1 MGIFTEITVQGKID
15 WSKRLLESDDM
26 PASNVTLICI
36 WLKEKNTLGES
47 SSAFVQDDDTWC
59 WAGEFDKQKLWC
71 RFLNFSQS
79 SKMMM
84 MTMLMM
90 MISPSQRWQW
100 WWWRVW
106 QTKLWGAT
114 SSISHSRKHLPAAPR
129 GDSAKR
135 FASDTFSF
143 SKLEKFWKFTP
154 NVSL

>member
-1 MGIFTEITVQGKID
+1 M
-15 WSKRLLESDDM
+15 M
-26 PASNVTLICI
+26 PICTGEN
-36 WLKEKNTLGES
+36 WLKQKAAGRRWYASFKCKFNLHVTERENTLDES

-143 SKLEKFWKFTP
+143 SKLEKFWKLTP
-154 NVSL
+154 NGSL